1 MFFLCQIILQVEEL
15 KQHIFIYFQSSLLAS
30 LAIKGHLRD
39 RSRTSF
45 EIVSCLLS
53 AIITWKIAF
62 QLYQV
67 YLNCPLQET
76 SRIRVSNQQ
85 ISSLAKPTCIFI
97 AERQHKSLMLHLNI
111 LTLNEKQISKMI
123 DLESM
128 KSMILFMGS
137 NLVFLTNLLR
147 KSTSPLF
154 F

>member
-30 LAIKGHLRD
+30 LAIKGQERD

-53 AIITWKIAF
+53 VTTTWKIAF
-62 QLYQV
+62 QSSQV

-76 SRIRVSNQQ
+76 SRIKISKQQ
-85 ISSLAKPTCIFI
+85 ISSLAKTTCIFT
-97 AERQHKSLMLHLNI
+97 AERQDKSLMLHLNNI
-111 LTLNEKQISKMI
+111 NLNEKQISRMI

-137 NLVFLTNLLR
+137 HLEFLTYLLR
-147 KSTSPLF
+147 KGTSPLLS
-154 F
+154 